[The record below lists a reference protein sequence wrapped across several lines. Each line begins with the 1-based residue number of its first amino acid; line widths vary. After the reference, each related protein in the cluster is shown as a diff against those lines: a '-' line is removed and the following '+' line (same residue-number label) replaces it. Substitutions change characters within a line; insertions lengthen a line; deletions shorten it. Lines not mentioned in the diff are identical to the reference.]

1 MFKKGSKLYSIVFN
15 KCPQCQ
21 NGDFLEEKNIL
32 KINKAFKVKE
42 HCANC
47 GLKYMRE
54 PSFYYG
60 AMYVNYGL
68 SVGVAIITFIISYL
82 GFGLTLKQSFIPI
95 LIAIIATAPFVVR
108 WSRIIWINIFVH
120 YNPNS
125 KNISDNEQ
133 S

>member
-1 MFKKGSKLYSIVFN
+1 MFKKGSKLYSILFN
-15 KCPQCQ
+15 KCPRCQ
-21 NGDFLEEKNIL
+21 EGDFLEEKNIL
-32 KINKAFKVKE
+32 KIYKAFKVKE
-42 HCANC
+42 RCSNC

-82 GFGLTLKQSFIPI
+82 GFNLTLKQTFIPI
-95 LIAIIATAPFVVR
+95 IFAIIITSPFATR

-120 YNPNS
+120 YQPNS
-125 KNISDNEQ
+125 KKVSDID
-133 S
+133 

>member
-1 MFKKGSKLYSIVFN
+1 
-15 KCPQCQ
+15 
-21 NGDFLEEKNIL
+21 
-32 KINKAFKVKE
+32 
-42 HCANC
+42 
-47 GLKYMRE
+47 MRE